1 MSPHTT
7 TDTRHAGDLSARDA
21 YTLLLEQPDAVL
33 VDVRTG
39 EEHAAIGLPDLTEA
53 PADLV
58 RIPWTDRA
66 GNPNPHFLES
76 LAAAV
81 GDPGRP
87 LLILCRSGA
96 RSEAAARA
104 AAGAGYRL
112 AINVADGFEGPP
124 GPDGRRGTVAGWQ
137 AAGLPWRRE
146 S

>member
-1 MSPHTT
+1 MPSHAETP
-7 TDTRHAGDLSARDA
+7 TRHAGDLSSREA

-33 VDVRTG
+33 LDVRTDG
-39 EEHAAIGLPDLTEA
+39 EHQTIGLPDLTA
-53 PADLV
+53 ASGDLL

-81 GDPGRP
+81 GDTTRP
-87 LLILCRSGA
+87 LLVLCRSGA
-96 RSEAAARA
+96 RSGAAARA

-137 AAGLPWRRE
+137 AAGLPWTRK